1 MAMFGRS
8 RDVSLFRHVNRE
20 LINNIITQQVGYYKY
35 KIPQTNTNIYGEGPE
50 KYFTDPVLINCLI
63 TRGDQEW
70 IDAAIGSDFGPDE
83 SRTVGFNFLRDD
95 LVDANLISEVGD
107 VIMYNEGYYE
117 VDSIVSNQLFVG
129 KNPNYAYSEG
139 LDDFGYN
146 VSIICQTHYIPADKL
161 GITKERT

>member
-1 MAMFGRS
+1 MAMFGRQ
-8 RDVSLFRHVNRE
+8 RDVSLFRHINRE

-35 KIPQTNTNIYGEGPE
+35 KLGATVDNIYGEAPE
-50 KYFTDPVLINCLI
+50 KYFTNPVLINCLI

-70 IDAAIGSDFGPDE
+70 MDAAIGNDFGPDE
-83 SRTVGFNFLRDD
+83 TRTVGFNFLRDD
-95 LVDANLISEVGD
+95 LVDADLQSEVGD

-117 VDSIVSNQLFVG
+117 VDSIVTNQLFVG

-139 LDDFGYN
+139 LDDFGAN
-146 VSIICQTHYIPADKL
+146 MSIICQTHYIPADKL

>member
-1 MAMFGRS
+1 MFGRS
-8 RDVSLFRHVNRE
+8 RDVSLIRHVNRE

-35 KIPQTNTNIYGEGPE
+35 KVTATEVNIYGEGIE

-70 IDAAIGSDFGPDE
+70 ADAAIGNDFGPDE
-83 SRTVGFNFLRDD
+83 SRNVGFAFLRDD
-95 LVDANLISEVGD
+95 LVNANLESEVGD

-117 VDSIVSNQLFVG
+117 VDSIVTNQLFVG
-129 KNPNYAYSEG
+129 KNPDYAYSKG
-139 LDDFGYN
+139 LDDFGAN
-146 VSIICQTHYIPADKL
+146 LSIICQTHYIPSDKL

>member
-1 MAMFGRS
+1 MAMFGRQ

-35 KIPQTNTNIYGEGPE
+35 KIPQTNTNIYGEGSK

-70 IDAAIGSDFGPDE
+70 MDAAIGSEFGPDE

-95 LVDANLISEVGD
+95 LVDANITSEVGD

-161 GITKERT
+161 GITKERS